1 MTDDETA
8 GESRYEQAS
17 GALDVATLSL
27 LARRAE
33 THPLVAR
40 WAFDPDSMSPRL
52 LEIHLDAGQYPRSI
66 TAVRLDVRWFE
77 GGDYTFHYLESHER
91 DDWQCRWDRHPK
103 PEAPRAHFHPPPD
116 AARVEEAEID
126 ETHHLGVFFA
136 VLEWVE
142 SRLESLHKVG

>member
-1 MTDDETA
+1 MSDEEA
-8 GESRYEQAS
+8 ASGSRHDQAS

-33 THPLVAR
+33 THPLVAE

-52 LEIHLDAGQYPRSI
+52 LEIHLDDSQYPRSV

-116 AARVEEAEID
+116 AARVERGID
-126 ETHHLGVFFA
+126 ESYHLGVFFA

-142 SRLESLHKVG
+142 SRLEARHEVD